1 MEGECDDLPYAEG
14 AAVCMHANNVHINT
28 RAPHARHVHL
38 INLSS
43 FAFILVQEG
52 LLLLRDP
59 HYEPKDVGDP
69 LLLNWLLAAALPL
82 CTSCMYLVETMTY

>member
-14 AAVCMHANNVHINT
+14 AAVRMHANNVHINT

-52 LLLLRDP
+52 LLLLRCVTRTMSR
-59 HYEPKDVGDP
+59 KMSGT
-69 LLLNWLLAAALPL
+69 L
-82 CTSCMYLVETMTY
+82 CFLIGYWQQPFHFVPPACI